1 MSYTDDEERETRRR
15 EAEEIARRWV
25 AESAGESAPDRDVED
40 RALEALAQP
49 RPPRERDEA
58 IDGPRAEPP
67 GGLFRR
73 WTGPAEAEAQE
84 RVRDVGARLRQPGG
98 DRMIQRE
105 MRAAAERAEADIE
118 RDRAAGGAPDPSIGL
133 PDPSIGLPD
142 PASAR
147 YRARSTQPLRAAE
160 PDRPYWE
167 TSDEPPVAAASPVL
181 DAPHGYQL
189 EIEEPPEHALE
200 AVAGDEQQAL
210 ADLAAVR
217 PTAPRSAARAL
228 GSPESGPDD
237 RAIAAL
243 AGEGPAPVRGSAA
256 LELGDPSGR
265 STPPRAIAK
274 PEMPSG
280 PVEGGIPGAGDVRD
294 AEIRD
299 AIRAPFR
306 QLSRALQMATGR
318 TPGARAPSEA
328 DQLRARQDEMLGDK
342 RQDLARQHQVARQER
357 ADRRAA
363 ADAEHDRALE
373 DRAAGRADAQIELAR
388 GQASRQDRATAAQA
402 ARLAEQTAG
411 EREARELAERRR
423 APGSQEAQRAQ
434 AELQSLVE
442 ALPPGAARD
451 RVVEALVGPGARIDE
466 LSAEQIERIE
476 QRLPEYLRATLRRS
490 GAGGSGAGQARAQLQ
505 RALVDRGMSAEE
517 AAAAV
522 GAVGARRAAQS
533 LITSS
538 LAEGRSE
545 GSFERREGA
554 TGGRRVEAD
563 TEALGRATDAAL
575 AWRQAI
581 RAAQRVDP
589 GLLRATFL
597 SEQIPQGFTP
607 EQVQSAR
614 SAVNR
619 LRGELGHARSGAAI
633 SEHEFDRFTN
643 EMGVAATSSPQAF
656 RSWLQGVDAEEQERM
671 ARIRARFSDD
681 VVRTYD
687 ERLRRERA
695 PGAPDA
701 PGGNRVPIILS
712 DGRRAT
718 VPAENL
724 DEAIRRGAR
733 PVQDEEAAD
742 GP

>member
-1 MSYTDDEERETRRR
+1 MPPPLGRVDEEEREARRR

-67 GGLFRR
+67 GGLFQR

-84 RVRDVGARLRQPGG
+84 RVRGVGARLRQPGG

-105 MRAAAERAEADIE
+105 MRAEADRAEADIE
-118 RDRAAGGAPDPSIGL
+118 R
-133 PDPSIGLPD
+133 
-142 PASAR
+142 
-147 YRARSTQPLRAAE
+147 
-160 PDRPYWE
+160 
-167 TSDEPPVAAASPVL
+167 
-181 DAPHGYQL
+181 
-189 EIEEPPEHALE
+189 
-200 AVAGDEQQAL
+200 
-210 ADLAAVR
+210 DLAAVR
-217 PTAPRSAARAL
+217 PTAPRSTARAL
-228 GSPESGPDD
+228 GSPESDPDD

-256 LELGDPSGR
+256 LELGDPTGPSPR
-265 STPPRAIAK
+265 ARAIAK

-299 AIRAPFR
+299 AIRVPLR
-306 QLSRALQMATGR
+306 GIGRALQAAAGR
-318 TPGARAPSEA
+318 SLGARRQTEA

-342 RQDLARQHQVARQER
+342 RQDLARQHQVARQDR

-373 DRAAGRADAQIELAR
+373 DRAAGRADAQLELAR

-476 QRLPEYLRATLRRS
+476 QRLPEYLRATLRRG
-490 GAGGSGAGQARAQLQ
+490 GAGGAGGGQARAQLQ
-505 RALVDRGMSAEE
+505 RALMDRGMSAEE

-538 LAEGRSE
+538 LAEDRSE
-545 GSFERREGA
+545 GNFDRREGA

-563 TEALGRATDAAL
+563 TEALGRAADAAL
-575 AWRQAI
+575 GWRQAI

-589 GLLRATFL
+589 ELLRATFL

-633 SEHEFDRFTN
+633 SEREFDRFTN

-656 RSWLQGVDAEEQERM
+656 RSWLQGADAEEQERM

-695 PGAPDA
+695 PGAPEA
-701 PGGNRVPIILS
+701 PRSGGNRVPIILS

-733 PVQDEEAAD
+733 PVQSERGAAD